1 MESLPVCFILRLD
14 ISVFTCTALTLFAY
28 FQEYGDTIAFSCSEL
43 DLVLS
48 EVKKV
53 ENWKSTCMDKLG
65 TLFQNENLLLHAL
78 EKVLI

>member
-1 MESLPVCFILRLD
+1 
-14 ISVFTCTALTLFAY
+14 VFTCIALTLFAY
-28 FQEYGDTIAFSCSEL
+28 LQEYGDTVAFSCSEL

-53 ENWKSTCMDKLG
+53 ENWKKTCMDKLG
-65 TLFQNENLLLHAL
+65 TLVQNENSLLHSL